1 VVNDISTAVIEQY
14 RQARLSFGVTASNRQ
29 LELLRHLFNW
39 ATSKARRLA
48 PDNPFLD
55 GAKPAIR
62 ALPEQSRQRRL
73 QKGEREALL
82 AACSPHLWPIVQC
95 ALETGMRLGEILS
108 VQWAEVRLTPTGGEI
123 ALAAAKTKTRR
134 GRTIPISATL
144 RAVLAMRRTG
154 PDGEE
159 HRPSAYVF
167 GDEVGARVKTINRTW
182 RATVLRAHGYTPQ
195 YVLKTVGEGGEARQV
210 RTGSLTAEC
219 RAQLRAIDL
228 HFHDL
233 RREAGS
239 RWLDGGVPLHRVQR
253 WLGHTNISQTSTYLL
268 ADAADDGDAMKR
280 FEAAQMRLQQIATG
294 SGTGHHNVPR
304 TTTGQDSEAPKTA
317 ENLH

>member
-1 VVNDISTAVIEQY
+1 
-14 RQARLSFGVTASNRQ
+14 
-29 LELLRHLFNW
+29 
-39 ATSKARRLA
+39 
-48 PDNPFLD
+48 
-55 GAKPAIR
+55 
-62 ALPEQSRQRRL
+62 
-73 QKGEREALL
+73 
-82 AACSPHLWPIVQC
+82 
-95 ALETGMRLGEILS
+95 
-108 VQWAEVRLTPTGGEI
+108 
-123 ALAAAKTKTRR
+123 
-134 GRTIPISATL
+134 
-144 RAVLAMRRTG
+144 MRRTG

-167 GDEVGARVKTINRTW
+167 GDGVGARVKTINRTW

-195 YVLKTVGEGGEARQV
+195 YVLKTVGEGDQARRV
-210 RTGSLTAEC
+210 RTGSLTAES
-219 RAQLRAIDL
+219 RAQLRAINL

-280 FEAAQMRLQQIATG
+280 FEAAHARLQQIATD
-294 SGTGHHNVPR
+294 SGTGHHSAPR
-304 TTTGQDSEAPKTA
+304 PATGQDSEARETT